1 MSEPITRRKILVDYR
16 IRAARC
22 ENCGRVYF
30 PPKSF
35 CDLEGRR
42 SRMHPADHFYEKGT
56 LLSCSLVRGPTKKF
70 GYLKSFL
77 TGVVHFPGDDLKVPG
92 RVTDY
97 IPPQGQGEEDA
108 TEFVGRGVVPRF
120 RRTYTGGASGLIY
133 YSSLNFSFED
143 DYYPF
148 QEYKPVKASETGN
161 GGRPGIVGY
170 GVYLPK
176 FRIKNETLGGG
187 TGGGVVERTLP
198 FADEDTTTFAVEAGK
213 RALIH
218 AGVES
223 RRVKKCFVGSE
234 SAPYAVKPSM
244 STVSQAL
251 ELGEPH
257 EGGFFSGGVDSQF
270 ACKAATDL
278 FVDAA
283 ALVSYP
289 TFGGEFVLVVGADNS
304 QAAAGD
310 PLDYTVG
317 AGAAAFLFGRRG
329 GVIATLD
336 CYVPYTSDTPDFY
349 RRDGQKYPRHGG
361 RFTGV
366 PAYFKH
372 VGTAMRAALK
382 ACDLSPADIQFLAT
396 HSPNA
401 KFPFQV
407 AVEAGFE
414 KEQIEPGLVVRK
426 IGNLYSGSCPTA
438 LAAVLDVAEPGDRIL
453 MTSYG
458 SGAGS
463 DAYIFTVTDEI
474 EKKRERERSA
484 AVVSVKEQ
492 IESPHR
498 QYVDYST
505 YRRWKENS
513 G

>member
-16 IRAARC
+16 IRAAIC

-35 CDLEGRR
+35 CNVEGRR
-42 SRMHPADHFYEKGT
+42 SKMRPADHFYEKGT
-56 LLSCSLVRGPTKKF
+56 FFSGNVIRGPTKKF
-70 GYLKSFL
+70 GYLQSFL
-77 TGVVHFPGDDLKVPG
+77 SGIIHFQSDDLKVPG
-92 RVTDY
+92 RITDY
-97 IPPQGQGEEDA
+97 VPPPEEVDIS
-108 TEFVGRGVVPRF
+108 EFIGRAVVPRF
-120 RRTYTGGASGLIY
+120 RKTYTDGASGLIY

-148 QEYKPVKASETGN
+148 QEYGQIKPSTSESENSGK
-161 GGRPGIVGY
+161 PGIVGY

-176 FRIKNETLGGG
+176 FRIKNEGSGVLG
-187 TGGGVVERTLP
+187 VMERTLP

-218 AGVES
+218 SAIDS
-223 RRVKKCFVGSE
+223 RYVKKCFVGSE
-234 SAPYAVKPSM
+234 SAPYAVNPSM
-244 STVSQAL
+244 STVSQVL
-251 ELGEPH
+251 ELGEKY
-257 EGGFFSGGVDSQF
+257 EDGFFSGGIDSQF

-283 ALVSYP
+283 ALVAYP
-289 TFGGEFVLVVGADNS
+289 TFGGEYVMVIGADNS

-310 PLDYTVG
+310 PLDYAVG
-317 AGAAAFLFGRRG
+317 AGGAAFIFGKRD
-329 GVIATLD
+329 VIATLD

-349 RRDGQKYPRHGG
+349 RREGEEYPRHGG
-361 RFTGV
+361 RFTGI

-382 ACDLSPADIQFLAT
+382 MCDLTPNDIQYVVN

-401 KFPFQV
+401 KFPYQV
-407 AVEAGFE
+407 AVEAGFDRA
-414 KEQIEPGLVVRK
+414 QIEPGLVVK
-426 IGNLYSGSCPTA
+426 YIGNLYSGSCPTA
-438 LAAVLDVAEPGDRIL
+438 LAAVLDIAEPGDKIL

-463 DAYIFTVTDEI
+463 EAYLFTVTDEI
-474 EKKRERERSA
+474 EKKRERSIT
-484 AVVSVKEQ
+484 VKEQ
-492 IESPHR
+492 IENPHK
-498 QYVDYST
+498 QYVDYGT
-505 YRRWKENS
+505 YRRWKES

>member
-16 IRAARC
+16 IRAAMC

-35 CDLEGRR
+35 CDVEGRESKMR
-42 SRMHPADHFYEKGT
+42 PADHFYGKGT
-56 LLSCSLVRGPTKKF
+56 FLTGSVIRGPTKKF
-70 GYLKSFL
+70 SYLKSYL
-77 TGVVHFPGDDLKVPG
+77 SGIIHFQNDDLNVPS
-92 RVTDY
+92 RITDY
-97 IPPQGQGEEDA
+97 VPPPEEIDVS
-108 TEFVGRGVVPRF
+108 EFIGREVVPRF
-120 RRTYTGGASGLIY
+120 RKTYTDGASGLIY

-148 QEYKPVKASETGN
+148 QEYKLIPPPSKSENRDKT
-161 GGRPGIVGY
+161 GIVGY

-176 FRIKNETLGGG
+176 FRIKNETTGVLG
-187 TGGGVVERTLP
+187 VMERTLP

-218 AGVES
+218 SAIDCQY
-223 RRVKKCFVGSE
+223 VKKCFVGSE
-234 SAPYAVKPSM
+234 SAPYAVNPSM
-244 STVSQAL
+244 STVSQVL
-251 ELGEPH
+251 ELGEKY
-257 EGGFFSGGVDSQF
+257 EGGFFSGGIDSQF

-278 FVDAA
+278 FIDAA
-283 ALVSYP
+283 ALVAYP
-289 TFGGEFVLVVGADNS
+289 TFGGEYVMVIGADNS

-317 AGAAAFLFGRRG
+317 AGGTAFIFGKRD
-329 GVIATLD
+329 VIATLD

-349 RRDGQKYPRHGG
+349 RRDGEEYPKHGG
-361 RFTGV
+361 RFTGI

-372 VGTAMRAALK
+372 VGTAMKAALK
-382 ACDLSPADIQFLAT
+382 MCNLTPNDIQYVVN

-401 KFPFQV
+401 KFPYQV
-407 AVEAGFE
+407 AVEAGFDR
-414 KEQIEPGLVVRK
+414 EQIEPGLVVK
-426 IGNLYSGSCPTA
+426 YIGNLYSGSCLTA
-438 LAAVLDVAEPGDRIL
+438 LAAVLDIAEPGEKIL

-474 EKKRERERSA
+474 EKKREMSIT
-484 AVVSVKEQ
+484 VKGQ
-492 IESPHR
+492 IDNPHR

-505 YRRWKENS
+505 YRRWKE
-513 G
+513 GE

>member
-1 MSEPITRRKILVDYR
+1 MSEPITRRKLLVDYR
-16 IRAARC
+16 IRAAKC

-35 CDLEGRR
+35 CDVEGRR
-42 SRMHPADHFYEKGT
+42 SRMQEVDYFYEKGT
-56 LLSCSLVRGPTKKF
+56 LFSDNVIRGPTKKF
-70 GYLKSFL
+70 DYLQTFL
-77 TGVVHFPGDDLKVPG
+77 TGIIQFQKDNLKVPG
-92 RVTDY
+92 RITDY
-97 IPPQGQGEEDA
+97 VPPEKEVDVS
-108 TEFVGRGVVPRF
+108 EFIGRGVVPRF
-120 RRTYTGGASGLIY
+120 RKIYTDGESGLIY

-148 QEYKPVKASETGN
+148 QEYKLIKTSSSETEN
-161 GGRPGIVGY
+161 ESESKTGIVGY

-176 FRIKNETLGGG
+176 FRIKNEGQGVLG
-187 TGGGVVERTLP
+187 VKERTLP

-218 AGVES
+218 SAIDS
-223 RRVKKCFVGSE
+223 QYVKKCFVGSE
-234 SAPYAVKPSM
+234 SAPYAVNPSM
-244 STVSQAL
+244 STVSQVL
-251 ELGEPH
+251 ELGEPY
-257 EGGFFSGGVDSQF
+257 EDGFFSGGIDSQF

-278 FVDAA
+278 FIDAT
-283 ALVSYP
+283 ALVAYP
-289 TFGGEFVLVVGADNS
+289 TFGGEYVMVIGADNS

-317 AGAAAFLFGRRG
+317 AGGAAFIFGKRD
-329 GVIATLD
+329 VIATLD

-349 RRDGQKYPRHGG
+349 RRDGEEYPRHGG
-361 RFTGV
+361 RFTGI

-382 ACDLSPADIQFLAT
+382 VCNLTPKDIQYVVS

-401 KFPFQV
+401 KFPYQV
-407 AVEAGFE
+407 AIEAGFDR
-414 KEQIEPGLVVRK
+414 EQIEPGLVVK
-426 IGNLYSGSCPTA
+426 YIGNLYSGSCPTA
-438 LAAVLDVAEPGDRIL
+438 LAAVLDIAEPGDKIL

-474 EKKRERERSA
+474 ERKRERGIT
-484 AVVSVKEQ
+484 VKAQ
-492 IESPHR
+492 IENPHR

-505 YRRWKENS
+505 YRRWKERS
-513 G
+513 